1 MLYEVITITLIVLG
15 KLLEARAKGRT
26 SEAIKQLIGLQAK
39 TARVVRNSQE
49 LDIPIAEVVK
59 GDVVLVRPGEKI
71 PVDGVVVD
79 GRSSVDESMLT
90 GESLPVSKGVGDE
103 LIGVV

>member
-1 MLYEVITITLIVLG
+1 VIITLIVLG

-39 TARVVRNSQE
+39 TARVVRAGQE
-49 LDIPIAEVVK
+49 VDIPIAEVMQ
-59 GDVVLVRPGEKI
+59 GDVVIVRPGEKI

-79 GRSSVDESMLT
+79 GRSSFDESC
-90 GESLPVSKGVGDE
+90 LPANRCR
-103 LIGVV
+103 